1 MKQLIFISILA
12 VFLWACGSETDTE
25 KTPETSTPANT
36 ESTTADPNTTANT
49 LPGYP
54 QEKVKVLFDSC
65 DYVDVIFYYESFSIN
80 QSTPK
85 DIRGMLN
92 YVSTS
97 VPQTLNA
104 GCQAV
109 GRIFFQIQGRN
120 AAEADIFFQQDC
132 LYFLFYENGKYTYAN
147 NLTQSGVNFFSNIF
161 AQVNAQK
168 KAAQQNMQQGQ

>member
-12 VFLWACGSETDTE
+12 VFIYACGSETDKG
-25 KTPETSTPANT
+25 KTSDTSTPANT
-36 ESTTADPNTTANT
+36 ETPPANAGTTANT

-54 QEKVKVLFDSC
+54 QEKVKILFDSC

-80 QSTPK
+80 QSNPK

-92 YVSTS
+92 YVSTT

-104 GCQAV
+104 GCQPV

-120 AAEADIFFQQDC
+120 AAEADIFFRQEC
-132 LYFLFYENGKYTYAN
+132 LYFLFYEDGKYAYAN
-147 NLTQSGVNFFSNIF
+147 NLTPSGVNFFSNIF